1 MNEVNHDEVRGVG
14 CESDEHRARRWGERN
29 LFPLNLPTVSAQ
41 VVAFFRN
48 GPNCTIGSPVSCL
61 TFLTVARNVSG
72 QLLLDGFEYVYS
84 HRQETSYTTA
94 SVTVVIIL
102 PKIMPIRTKYV

>member
-29 LFPLNLPTVSAQ
+29 LFPLNLPT
-41 VVAFFRN
+41 
-48 GPNCTIGSPVSCL
+48 
-61 TFLTVARNVSG
+61 VSG

>member
-1 MNEVNHDEVRGVG
+1 VSPTSTVPGG
-14 CESDEHRARRWGERN
+14 GGERN
-29 LFPLNLPTVSAQ
+29 LFPLNLPT
-41 VVAFFRN
+41 
-48 GPNCTIGSPVSCL
+48 
-61 TFLTVARNVSG
+61 VSG

>member
-14 CESDEHRARRWGERN
+14 CEFDEHRARRWGERN
-29 LFPLNLPTVSAQ
+29 LFPLNLPT
-41 VVAFFRN
+41 
-48 GPNCTIGSPVSCL
+48 
-61 TFLTVARNVSG
+61 VSG